1 MIAPLLVGAAL
12 LVGCLTF
19 QALATAAVLRVAV
32 RAFRSGYAGG
42 GYWRHVVIVM
52 AVTLIAA
59 AGHLAQIALWAGAF
73 VGCGEFQDFGTAFYH
88 SAVNYTS
95 LGYGDVIMSER
106 WRLLGP
112 LEAMTGMLLFGLSAA
127 TVFAVMSRLIQ
138 PRLHHGPAPGTAPPP
153 NGHEARVA
161 PGRTGLT

>member
-1 MIAPLLVGAAL
+1 MAPLLVGAAL
-12 LVGCLTF
+12 LVGCLMFT
-19 QALATAAVLRVAV
+19 ALATAPILRVTV
-32 RAFRSGYAGG
+32 RAFHNGLAGG
-42 GYWRHVVIVM
+42 GYWRHAAVVA
-52 AVTLIAA
+52 AVTFIAA
-59 AGHLAQIALWAGAF
+59 AGHLAQMALWAAAF
-73 VGCGEFQDFGTAFYH
+73 LGCGEFGDFGTAFYH

-95 LGYGDVIMSER
+95 LGYGDIILSER

-138 PRLHHGPAPGTAPPP
+138 LRLHHGPAPGTAPPP
-153 NGHEARVA
+153 IGPEARVA

>member
-19 QALATAAVLRVAV
+19 TALATAAILRVTV
-32 RAFRSGYAGG
+32 RAFHNGLAG
-42 GYWRHVVIVM
+42 GYWRHVAVV
-52 AVTLIAA
+52 AGVTLIAA
-59 AGHLAQIALWAGAF
+59 AGHLAQMALWAAAF
-73 VGCGEFQDFGTAFYH
+73 LGCGEFRDFGTAFYH
-88 SAVNYTS
+88 SAGNYTS
-95 LGYGDVIMSER
+95 LGYGDIIMSER
-106 WRLLGP
+106 WRLLGS

-138 PRLHHGPAPGTAPPP
+138 LRLHHGPAPSPAPPP
-153 NGHEARVA
+153 HGHEARVA